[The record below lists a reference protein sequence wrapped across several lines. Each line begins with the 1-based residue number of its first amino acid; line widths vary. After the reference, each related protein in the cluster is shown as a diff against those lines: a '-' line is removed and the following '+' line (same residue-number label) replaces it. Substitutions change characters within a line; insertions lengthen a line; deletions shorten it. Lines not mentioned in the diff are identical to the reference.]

1 MSEITWA
8 ELTEDT
14 QEALKTIA
22 SGKRPDP
29 FMALDLEKFELIEI
43 TPDNIKITDLGR
55 AVLAQA
61 DSGITGAKNAQ
72 VEAGDASDAVALARA
87 QIARLRSALEAI
99 HDYPVVAVDMDLDHQ
114 VADMAMLAGVAL
126 DEYPPESGLLTILA
140 NKLSAAQAEL
150 ASAKAE
156 AGRLRTAAC
165 KAEELRQI
173 WLKKSEITNAAYDVL
188 QASDRPYDA
197 RTKEYKAHDTL
208 SKESQRAL
216 WSFQDAIRNIGNSV
230 WQSYLAD
237 QRKQA
242 AALQAGTEGG

>member
-1 MSEITWA
+1 MSDITWA
-8 ELTEDT
+8 ELTEFE
-14 QEALKTIA
+14 QGHLK
-22 SGKRPDP
+22 SFNNDP
-29 FMALDLEKFELIEI
+29 HAVSARRSSQSLETKGLIKWGWE
-43 TPDNIKITDLGR
+43 TGYVLTDAGR

-61 DSGITGAKNAQ
+61 DAKPDSGATGAKNAH
-72 VEAGDASDAVALARA
+72 VEAGEFLPPITRHDDETWCEKGYNNGYEAAAK
-87 QIARLRSALEAI
+87 IAREQ
-99 HDYPVVAVDMDLDHQ
+99 YN
-114 VADMAMLAGVAL
+114 
-126 DEYPPESGLLTILA
+126 LA
-140 NKLSAAQAEL
+140 NYWADKNAELMTEL